1 MNPLNKGVVSMEE
14 NFFVGVNIDKSSK
27 QNKFYYE
34 SNEKYSKELVLF
46 TLLNTA
52 KEMGITNKDVL
63 EFINKNKDEKFN
75 MGTTTKDGEWIDL
88 KSLNLNWDTE
98 EAPNILRYVS
108 SN

>member
-1 MNPLNKGVVSMEE
+1 
-14 NFFVGVNIDKSSK
+14 
-27 QNKFYYE
+27 
-34 SNEKYSKELVLF
+34 
-46 TLLNTA
+46 
-52 KEMGITNKDVL
+52 MGITNKDVL

>member
-1 MNPLNKGVVSMEE
+1 MEE